1 MNGDPIYSAMA
12 SVFATLIEYAIL
24 LIELVG
30 VCVLLYTVIRA
41 VIALLRRGDRVRLD
55 LAEGIALSLEF
66 KMGAELLR
74 TLIVRDW
81 NEILVLGA
89 VILLR
94 AALTFLI
101 QWEIRIERQIDR
113 ERHGEKKEPD
123 QP

>member
-1 MNGDPIYSAMA
+1 MNGDPIYSVMT
-12 SVFATLIEYAIL
+12 SVFSTLIEYAIL
-24 LIELVG
+24 FIELVG

-41 VIALLRRGDRVRLD
+41 VIALLHRGDRVRLD

-89 VILLR
+89 VILSVNL
-94 AALTFLI
+94 LT
-101 QWEIRIERQIDR
+101 
-113 ERHGEKKEPD
+113 
-123 QP
+123 